1 MLVNCGVHTT
11 LWWCTS
17 SAKVELF
24 ELKTKREFML
34 VIQSESGFFRIHK
47 SYLLNMEHVKGYKRG
62 KGGYAELSNGEEL
75 EIAVRRKG
83 DFLQQFAG

>member
-1 MLVNCGVHTT
+1 
-11 LWWCTS
+11 
-17 SAKVELF
+17 
-24 ELKTKREFML
+24 
-34 VIQSESGFFRIHK
+34 
-47 SYLLNMEHVKGYKRG
+47 MEHVKGYKRG